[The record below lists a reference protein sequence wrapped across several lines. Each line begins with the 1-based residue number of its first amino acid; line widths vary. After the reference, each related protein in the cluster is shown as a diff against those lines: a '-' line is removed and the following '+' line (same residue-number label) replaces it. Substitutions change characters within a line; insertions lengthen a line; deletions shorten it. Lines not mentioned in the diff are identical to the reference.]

1 MPATATAELTR
12 AKILK
17 TAFGEFYHNGFQGG
31 SLNRIIANA
40 GVAKGALFHHF
51 KGKQELGYHVV
62 DEVIRPFFQ
71 TTWVSPLLHS
81 KDPISDIKRIVLT
94 TIKDDPEMLCKGCP
108 LNNLAQ
114 EMSPLDEEF
123 RKRINLIYEE
133 WRACLV
139 QAFENGIQHGTV
151 RKDVSPKRVSAFIV
165 SALAGMAGTAK
176 TSQSL
181 ELLVTAGEG
190 MFGYLE
196 TLKP

>member
-1 MPATATAELTR
+1 MTATASAELTR

-17 TAFGEFYHNGFQGG
+17 TAFDEFYQHGFQGG
-31 SLNRIIANA
+31 SLNRIISDA
-40 GVAKGALFHHF
+40 GIAKGALFHHF

-71 TTWVSPLLHS
+71 TKWVSPLLHS
-81 KDPISDIKRIVLT
+81 KDPIADIKRIVLT
-94 TIKDDPEMLCKGCP
+94 TIKEDPEMLCKGCP

-123 RKRINLIYEE
+123 RRRISLIYED
-133 WRACLV
+133 WRGAIK

-151 RKDVSPKRVSAFIV
+151 RKDVSPKRVAAFVV
-165 SALAGMAGTAK
+165 SALAGIVGTAK
-176 TSQSL
+176 AAQSR
-181 ELLVTAGEG
+181 ELLLTAGEG

-196 TLKP
+196 ALKP